1 MNTGRTSG
9 PSPVRR
15 LVIGAAMAALLWLP
29 VVAMPPAAQAA
40 ACTGWSST
48 ILPPQTVRVLRSSGV
63 VQTVDFKTY
72 VKVVMAAEW
81 PPTWPA
87 ESLRAGAV
95 TIKQYAWYYAI
106 HYRGGTG
113 TGGCFDVF
121 DNSNDQ
127 IYYPE
132 KWTPAAVH
140 IQAVEST
147 WGESLTKNGVFILTG
162 YRPGTDVPCGSDAI
176 GNRLFQKSAR
186 QCALAGKAG
195 EEILHVYFDPG
206 MVLQGAPTPPG
217 APTAAVAV
225 PYDTSAR
232 VSWSAPGSDGGS
244 PVTAYT
250 VTSTPDGKTCQTAGD
265 LTCAVSGLRNGTS
278 YTFTVAAT
286 NIVGAGLPSDPSAAI
301 TPVPMTPPSTFHPLS
316 PPVRMLDT
324 RAGNGLPK
332 AKLAANTPATF
343 AITAQTRAGSL
354 IPAGATAVTGNVT
367 VVNSTK
373 SWAVY
378 LGPDPLAFPG
388 TSTINFAA
396 GQITGNGLTVALSG
410 TGTLSATYMSD
421 GGNTTDLVFDVTG
434 YFTPDTSGAT
444 YHPMTPARLLDTRFA
459 NGLPK
464 ATLKA
469 NTPATF
475 YVTAANRPGSPIP
488 AGATAVT
495 GNVTV
500 VNETFAW
507 AIFLGPDPT
516 AAPGT
521 STINFVKGDIKGNNL
536 TVALGA
542 GGSLSATYVSNPG
555 NTTDLVFDVTGY
567 YTPDASGSRYVPLT
581 PARLLDTRAANGLP
595 GHLTA
600 NTPATFWVSAA
611 NRPGSPVPAGATA
624 VTGNVTVVNETFPWA
639 VFLGPVPNSAPGTS
653 TINFVKGDIKGNG
666 LAVALGSG
674 GGLSATYMSTTG
686 NTTDLVFDVTGYFA
700 P

>member
-1 MNTGRTSG
+1 MKMRK
-9 PSPVRR
+9 
-15 LVIGAAMAALLWLP
+15 IALAL
-29 VVAMPPAAQAA
+29 
-40 ACTGWSST
+40 
-48 ILPPQTVRVLRSSGV
+48 
-63 VQTVDFKTY
+63 
-72 VKVVMAAEW
+72 
-81 PPTWPA
+81 
-87 ESLRAGAV
+87 
-95 TIKQYAWYYAI
+95 
-106 HYRGGTG
+106 
-113 TGGCFDVF
+113 
-121 DNSNDQ
+121 
-127 IYYPE
+127 
-132 KWTPAAVH
+132 
-140 IQAVEST
+140 
-147 WGESLTKNGVFILTG
+147 
-162 YRPGTDVPCGSDAI
+162 AI
-176 GNRLFQKSAR
+176 GLLASAGGIGVGVDS
-186 QCALAGKAG
+186 AA
-195 EEILHVYFDPG
+195 
-206 MVLQGAPTPPG
+206 
-217 APTAAVAV
+217 AAVASPQIKV
-225 PYDTSAR
+225 VIVVGATQGATSSYRADADAAAAVFAKYTSNIVKVYSPYATWSAVQSAATGANVLVYMGHGSGYPNPYVSYLQPNGDNGMGLNATSGAGDNNTKYYGESYMAQLGLAPNALVLLNHLCYASGDNEWGSGLPPLSTAETRVDGYASGFLRGNARAVIAEGVSSLGPYIDDLFTNHETIDQMWRNIPNFHNHVTTWPSTRNPGFTSAIDPDM
-232 VSWSAPGSDGGS
+232 SNPA
-244 PVTAYT
+244 
-250 VTSTPDGKTCQTAGD
+250 PDGD
-265 LTCAVSGLRNGTS
+265 YYYRSIVFWPNLTTDDVLKGN
-278 YTFTVAAT
+278 V
-286 NIVGAGLPSDPSAAI
+286 
-301 TPVPMTPPSTFHPLS
+301 TPARTYNPATFHPLS

-324 RAGNGLPK
+324 RSGNGLPK
-332 AKLAANTPATF
+332 AKIAANTPATF
-343 AITAQTRAGSL
+343 AITAQTRAGSP

-378 LGPDPLAFPG
+378 LGPDPVAKPT

-434 YFTPDTSGAT
+434 YFTPDASGAT

-464 ATLKA
+464 APIKA

-475 YVTAANRPGSPIP
+475 YVTAANRPGSPVP

-500 VNETFAW
+500 VDETSSW

-516 AAPGT
+516 PAPGT

-542 GGSLSATYVSNPG
+542 GGSLSATYVSNAG

-567 YTPDASGSRYVPLT
+567 YTADASGSRYVPLI
-581 PARLLDTRAANGLP
+581 PARLLDTRSANGLP

-600 NTPATFWVSAA
+600 NTPATFWVSAQ

-639 VFLGPVPNSAPGTS
+639 VFLGPDPNPSPGTS
-653 TINFVKGDIKGNG
+653 TINFVRGDIKGNG

-686 NTTDLVFDVTGYFA
+686 NTTDLVFDVTGFFA

>member
-1 MNTGRTSG
+1 MNAGRTSG

-48 ILPPQTVRVLRSSGV
+48 ILPPPTVRVLRSSGV

-81 PPTWPA
+81 PPAWPI

-95 TIKQYAWYYAI
+95 TIKEYAWYYTI

-127 IYYPE
+127 VYYPE
-132 KWTPAAVH
+132 RWTPAASH

-147 WGESLTKNGVFILTG
+147 WTESITKNGAFILTG

-186 QCALAGKAG
+186 QCALAGKTG

-232 VSWSAPGSDGGS
+232 VSWSAPASDGGS
-244 PVTAYT
+244 PVAAYT
-250 VTSTPDGKTCQTAGD
+250 VTSTPDGRTCQTASA
-265 LTCAVSGLRNGTS
+265 LTCAVSGLTNGTP
-278 YTFTVAAT
+278 YTFAVTAT
-286 NIVGAGLPSDPSAAI
+286 NLVGTGLPSDPSAAI
-301 TPVPMTPPSTFHPLS
+301 APAPMKASTFHPLN

-324 RAGNGLPK
+324 RSGNGLPK
-332 AKLAANTPATF
+332 AKISANTPATF
-343 AITAQTRAGSL
+343 GISAQTRSGSP

-396 GQITGNGLTVALSG
+396 GQITGNGLNVALSP

-434 YFTPDTSGAT
+434 YFTPDATGAT
-444 YHPMTPARLLDTRFA
+444 YHPLTPVRLLDSRIG
-459 NGLPK
+459 NGLSGHIS
-464 ATLKA
+464 A

-475 YVTAANRPGSPIP
+475 FVTAQNRPGSPIP

-507 AIFLGPDPT
+507 AIYLGPDPT
-516 AAPGT
+516 PAPGT

-542 GGSLSATYVSNPG
+542 GGSLSATYVSNSG

-567 YTPDASGSRYVPLT
+567 YTADASGSRYVPLT
-581 PARLLDTRAANGLP
+581 PARLLDTRSGNGLS
-595 GHLTA
+595 GHITA
-600 NTPATFWVSAA
+600 NTPATFFVGG
-611 NRPGSPVPAGATA
+611 RDCVPLSATA

-674 GGLSATYMSTTG
+674 GGLSATYMSVAG